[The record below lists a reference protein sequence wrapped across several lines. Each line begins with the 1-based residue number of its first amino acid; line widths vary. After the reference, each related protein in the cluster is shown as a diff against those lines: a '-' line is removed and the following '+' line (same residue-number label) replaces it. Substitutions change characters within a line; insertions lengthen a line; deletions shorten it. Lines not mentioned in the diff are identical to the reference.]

1 MLFTAV
7 LAVIDAKGDAAMVVV
22 VRKLWQLNATECNF
36 QGYALPLDRCWVSI
50 VAHFVL
56 LQFTYYTILH
66 FLCK

>member
-36 QGYALPLDRCWVSI
+36 QGYALQLDRCWVSI
-50 VAHFVL
+50 VAHFV
-56 LQFTYYTILH
+56 
-66 FLCK
+66 